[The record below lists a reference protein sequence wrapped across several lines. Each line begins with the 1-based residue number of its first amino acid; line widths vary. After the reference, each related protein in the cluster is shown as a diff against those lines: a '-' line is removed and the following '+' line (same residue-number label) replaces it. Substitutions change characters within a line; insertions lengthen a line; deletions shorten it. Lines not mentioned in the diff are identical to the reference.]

1 MTDPSTTTSTH
12 CSGVALVASLRR
24 THQIFIPSTYHALFR
39 HIKSNAQLYD
49 YRHLHH
55 HHLVTCTPKKGSAI
69 PPQKSLF
76 FFSGRDPIPG
86 LATAPDDLHHI
97 TSHTHLAMVIIY
109 NLQSRPHVFFLR
121 TLRRVPN
128 GTHPT
133 ERTHT
138 TLGIPN
144 RSQQA
149 LVLVRA
155 QHLAARTQSLP
166 GESGTKTI
174 TINYENNM
182 QQRTVSARV
191 SPIHATVR
199 ESIESASERTREGKN
214 SPSTRSDRCFMLF
227 TQSAW
232 CVDGQRESGRSSPDD
247 YPPPRVKGG

>member
-55 HHLVTCTPKKGSAI
+55 HYLVTCTPKKGSAI

-109 NLQSRPHVFFLR
+109 NLQSRPHVFFFAHSSSC
-121 TLRRVPN
+121 P
-128 GTHPT
+128 
-133 ERTHT
+133 ERHT
-138 TLGIPN
+138 PN
-144 RSQQA
+144 RAHAHHARDPEQ
-149 LVLVRA
+149 V
-155 QHLAARTQSLP
+155 AAGAGV
-166 GESGTKTI
+166 GESAAPCGAHAILTGRER
-174 TINYENNM
+174 NENNNN
-182 QQRTVSARV
+182 
-191 SPIHATVR
+191 
-199 ESIESASERTREGKN
+199 K
-214 SPSTRSDRCFMLF
+214 L
-227 TQSAW
+227 
-232 CVDGQRESGRSSPDD
+232 
-247 YPPPRVKGG
+247 